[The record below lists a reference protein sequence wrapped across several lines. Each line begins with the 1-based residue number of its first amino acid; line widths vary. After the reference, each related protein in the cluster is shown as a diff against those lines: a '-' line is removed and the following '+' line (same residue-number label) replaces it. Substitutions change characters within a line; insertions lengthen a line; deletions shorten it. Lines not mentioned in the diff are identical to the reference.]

1 MAFVWLMV
9 LFMLSFEFVV
19 GVVDIV
25 CGGVH
30 SIGVYVFF
38 VRLMVFGIGGVVDV
52 DMYDDVVFASVGG
65 VCDVGG
71 VGVVMRHFDSVSLV
85 FVMLFSFVVIGF
97 VLPSLVLMIA
107 LVLLMC
113 SSILLIML

>member
-1 MAFVWLMV
+1 MCLCCVV
-9 LFMLSFEFVV
+9 DGCV
-19 GVVDIV
+19 GVGYGISV
-25 CGGVH
+25 GV
-30 SIGVYVFF
+30 
-38 VRLMVFGIGGVVDV
+38 
-52 DMYDDVVFASVGG
+52 VGG